1 MIVKK
6 TLLSILSA
14 CIFAGAGTIASA
26 QHLESFIPNYQ
37 NSAMYQLKKDQQEV
51 WQGLPLNKQKGW
63 KQYNRWEYFWK
74 QRLYPNGQ
82 YKDAIDIYS
91 NVLRDFSEKRIDA
104 LQSKQ
109 WDLIGPVTNP
119 EKYNKHVDSKGLGR
133 INVVRFHPTDVNEFW
148 VGSASGG
155 VWRTKDKGKTWENF
169 PFTQFLSLGVS
180 DIAISPTN
188 PNIVY
193 VATGD
198 ANGSLGTAGYFASI
212 GIVKTTDGGKT
223 WDITGI
229 ANEMKDGNIISRL
242 FVSPT
247 NPDVVIAATNR
258 GIYKSIDGGA
268 TWTVKQGGTFRDL
281 EQKPNDENTLYAAT
295 AGRSEENYIFKS
307 VDAGETWTLIRTI
320 REAGRIQL
328 AVSPAAPDNLYT
340 LCSQFYHS
348 GFHSF
353 QISDD
358 GGETFSIQADSSNGN
373 YLNWGYDLS
382 ETNRGQSYYDLSLAV
397 KNTDPDK
404 VILGG
409 IECHRSS
416 DAGSSWIRSTNTKTA
431 GSTAHADQHDLVY
444 NPLNNELYLCNDG
457 GIYVS
462 EDDGV
467 TWTDITSGISI
478 TQYYRFSSST
488 SNPDHIICGAQD
500 NGTSMYYNGNWYM
513 LYGGDGMDCAI
524 DPFNDNTLYASIYY
538 GSIYKSSNNGKDFS
552 KIISVEETG
561 EQGAWVAPFTV
572 DPTNQGT
579 IYAGFNNVWKS
590 TNYGETWKKI
600 SDFKGKTT
608 LDQIKV
614 APSNSNYIYAITN
627 ATLYKTSDGGANW
640 TTIASAPNSITSV
653 AISPNDPNLIWY
665 TLSGYNSTSKVIMY
679 DGTTSTNLSGNLP
692 NVPVNAIVY
701 QNDSPDRVYVGT
713 DIGMFY
719 SDNRSNIWDNINANL
734 PNVIVNDLE
743 IYYGY
748 GTSTPKLR
756 AATYGR
762 GVWQS
767 DVITCNSPAITLS
780 QTGTIQKCPGTPVTI
795 EADGDYSSYKWSDG
809 TSGKTLTTTLPG
821 TYSVQAMDGDCKVRS
836 YPVTIEDIITPTIA
850 ASIANNQPACIGDT
864 IELTATARFN
874 SYLWSTG
881 ETTRTIK
888 VWEDGA
894 YSVSGSK
901 GTECDSY
908 SDTLH
913 VKFYPVPEKMGF
925 TAAGNVLTADEM
937 VSYQWYKDGVAIK
950 GATGQTFDV
959 TESGLYKVYGANEG
973 RCGCYS
979 DELYV
984 EFSGVNDSFKNT
996 FAIYPNPSENIFD
1009 LNLSCESGDIIEF
1022 VITNT
1027 QGKQILTG
1035 HEISNSEEFR
1045 HAFDLSGYASG
1056 VYILTL
1062 KVNNQTKATKLVKR

>member
-14 CIFAGAGTIASA
+14 CIFAGAGTVASA
-26 QHLESFIPNYQ
+26 QHLESFIPNFQ

-51 WQGLPLNKQKGW
+51 WKGLPLNKQKGW

-91 NVLRDFSEKRIDA
+91 NVLRDFSEKKIDA
-104 LQSKQ
+104 LQSNQ
-109 WDLIGPVTNP
+109 WDLIGPITNP
-119 EKYNKHVDSKGLGR
+119 EKYNNHVDSKGLGR
-133 INVVRFHPTDVNEFW
+133 INVVRFHPTDENEFW

-155 VWRTKDKGKTWENF
+155 VWRTKDKGQTWENF

-229 ANEMKDGNIISRL
+229 ANDMKDGNIISRL

-247 NPDVVIAATNR
+247 NPDIVIAATNR
-258 GIYKSIDGGA
+258 GLYKSTDGGA
-268 TWTVKQGGTFRDL
+268 TWAIKQGGTFRDL
-281 EQKPNDENTLYAAT
+281 EQKPDDENTLYAAT

-307 VDAGETWTLIRTI
+307 VDAGETWNLIRTI

-328 AVSPAAPDNLYT
+328 AVTPAAPDNLYT

-353 QISDD
+353 QFSDD
-358 GGETFSIQADSSNGN
+358 AGETFSIQADSSNGN

-397 KNTDPDK
+397 KNTDADR

-416 DAGSSWIRSTNTKTA
+416 DAGSCWTRSTNTKTA

-467 TWTDITSGISI
+467 TWTDITSGMSI

-500 NGTSMYYNGNWYM
+500 NGTSMYYNGKWYM

-538 GSIYKSSNNGKDFS
+538 GSIYKSSNNGKNFS
-552 KIISVEETG
+552 KIISKDETG
-561 EQGAWVAPFTV
+561 EEGAWVAPFTV
-572 DPTNQGT
+572 DPTTKGT

-590 TNYGETWKKI
+590 TNYGESWKKI
-600 SDFKGKTT
+600 SNFKGGTT

-614 APSNSNYIYAITN
+614 APSNSNYIYAVTN
-627 ATLYKTSDGGANW
+627 ATLYKTADGGTNW

-665 TLSGYNSTSKVIMY
+665 TLSGYNSNSKVIMY

-734 PNVIVNDLE
+734 PNVIINDLE
-743 IYYGY
+743 IYY

-780 QTGTIQKCPGTPVTI
+780 QTGTIQKCPGTSVTV
-795 EADGDYSSYKWSDG
+795 EADGDYSSYTWSDG
-809 TSGKTLTTTLPG
+809 TTGKTLTTTVAG

-836 YPVTIEDIITPTIA
+836 CPVTIEDIITPTIT
-850 ASIANNQPACIGDT
+850 ASVANNQPACIGDT

-894 YSVSGSK
+894 YTVSGSK

-996 FAIYPNPSENIFD
+996 FSIYPNPSENIFD
-1009 LNLSCESGDIIEF
+1009 LNLSCESGDKIEF

-1035 HEISNSEEFR
+1035 HEISNGEEFR

-1062 KVNNQTKATKLVKR
+1062 KVNNQTKTTKLVKR